1 MSNDAPP
8 WTAERT
14 VSPEL
19 ARDLIEKQFPELA
32 PVRAESP
39 SEGWD
44 NIAYLV
50 NGTYIFRFP
59 RRTIAVDL
67 IRTEAKVLPVIAPR
81 LPLSIPVPVFLG
93 HPDERFPW
101 PFAGYRRISGET
113 ACRADL
119 DEEQRIR
126 AAEPLARFLS
136 ALHQVPVEEA
146 ERAGAGPDTLG
157 RTDVERRRAMCIE
170 RLDSLRTKGLLDDIR
185 PLRTIAEAMPSDLPP
200 GGRVLVHGDFYV
212 RHVLVDGRGLPCGV
226 IDWGDV
232 HLGDPA
238 LDLSIA
244 HGFLP
249 PAARGAFRAAYG
261 PIPEGTWRMA
271 RFRAL
276 FMAVVLLLY
285 GADVG
290 DAALVREARTD
301 LRNVIAQSA

>member
-19 ARDLIEKQFPELA
+19 ARDLIEQQFPELA
-32 PVRAESP
+32 PVRAEFP

-67 IRTEAKVLPVIAPR
+67 IRTESKVLPVIAPR
-81 LPLSIPVPVFLG
+81 LPLPIPNPVFIG
-93 HPDERFPW
+93 DPEERFPW
-101 PFAGYRRISGET
+101 PFAGYRRIPGET

-119 DEEQRIR
+119 DGAQRLR
-126 AAEPLARFLS
+126 AAEPLGRFLR
-136 ALHQVPVEEA
+136 ALHAIPVDEA
-146 ERAGAGPDTLG
+146 ERAGAGPDTFG
-157 RTDVERRRAMCIE
+157 RTDVEKRRGLIIE
-170 RLDSLRTKGLLDDIR
+170 RLERLQDKGLLDDIR
-185 PLRTIAEAMPSDLPP
+185 PWIEIAEAMASGPPP
-200 GGRVLVHGDFYV
+200 GGPALVHGDFYV
-212 RHVLVDGRGLPCGV
+212 RHVLVDDRGLPCGV

-232 HLGDPA
+232 HVGDPA
-238 LDLSIA
+238 GDLAIA

-249 PAARGAFRAAYG
+249 PAAREAFRAAYG
-261 PIPEGTWRMA
+261 PIPEDTWRLA

-276 FMAVVLLLY
+276 FYAVVLLLY

-290 DAALVREARTD
+290 DAALVREARIE
-301 LRNVIAQSA
+301 LRHVFV